1 VSSLERFREAGLI
14 SKKVKEE
21 AYRIVKEG
29 AKILEICEFLE
40 DIIRREGAEPAFPC
54 NIGVNEIA
62 AHYTAVPRDV
72 AIIPPRSIVKVDI
85 GVSLDG
91 YLADTAITVV
101 LDPRLEPLAE
111 STKMALHEA
120 IKAIKPG
127 TSISKIGS
135 IIHKTITGMGFKPI
149 RNLTGHEIKRYN
161 LHAGLSIPNVPVRSS
176 EKLREG
182 HIYAIEPFATTGR
195 GAGEVVSMKT
205 MTIFRIYSE
214 TIFRRKLKD
223 EELELAKLLA
233 ERFDSLPY
241 TPRWIDDFDRFRKIH
256 ERMVKTGRIHGY
268 PVLVEKL
275 GEPVAQFEH
284 TIYVNSNGCEIL
296 T

>member
-1 VSSLERFREAGLI
+1 VSELERFREAGLI
-14 SKKVKEE
+14 SRKVKEE

-29 AKILEICEFLE
+29 AKILEICEILE

-54 NIGVNEIA
+54 NVGVNEVA
-62 AHYTAVPRDV
+62 AHYTATPQDV
-72 AIIPPRSIVKVDI
+72 TIIPPRSIVKVDI
-85 GVSLDG
+85 GISLDG
-91 YLADTAITVV
+91 YIADTAITVV
-101 LDPRLEPLAE
+101 LDPRLELLAE
-111 STKMALHEA
+111 SAKMALHEA

-127 TSISKIGS
+127 VSISKIGS

-161 LHAGLSIPNVPVRSS
+161 LHAGLSIPNIPVRSG

-182 HIYAIEPFATTGR
+182 HIYAIEPFATTMR
-195 GAGEVVSMKT
+195 GAGEVISIKT
-205 MTIFRIYSE
+205 MTIFRIDSE
-214 TIFRRKLKD
+214 TIFRRKLKG
-223 EELELAKLLA
+223 EEFELAKLLA
-233 ERFDSLPY
+233 ERFDNLPY
-241 TPRWIDDFDRFRKIH
+241 TPRWIDNFDRFRKVH
-256 ERMVKTGRIHGY
+256 EKMTKTGKIHGY

-284 TIYVNSNGCEIL
+284 TVYVNSNGCEIL

>member
-1 VSSLERFREAGLI
+1 MSELERFREAGSI
-14 SKKVKEE
+14 SRKVKEE

-29 AKILEICEFLE
+29 AKILEICETLE

-54 NIGVNEIA
+54 NVGVNEIA

-72 AIIPPRSIVKVDI
+72 TIIPPNSIVKVDI

-101 LDPRLEPLAE
+101 LDPRFEPLAE
-111 STKMALHEA
+111 SVKMALHEA

-127 TSISKIGS
+127 ISVSKVGS

-182 HIYAIEPFATTGR
+182 HIYAIEPFATTMR

-205 MTIFRIYSE
+205 MTIFRIDSE
-214 TIFRRKLKD
+214 MIFRRKLKG
-223 EELELAKLLA
+223 EEFELAKWLV

-241 TPRWIDDFDRFRKIH
+241 TPRWMDNFDRFRKIH
-256 ERMVKTGRIHGY
+256 EKMVRTGKIHGY
-268 PVLVEKL
+268 PVLVERFR
-275 GEPVAQFEH
+275 EPVAQFEH
-284 TIYVNSNGCEIL
+284 TIYVDSNGCEIL